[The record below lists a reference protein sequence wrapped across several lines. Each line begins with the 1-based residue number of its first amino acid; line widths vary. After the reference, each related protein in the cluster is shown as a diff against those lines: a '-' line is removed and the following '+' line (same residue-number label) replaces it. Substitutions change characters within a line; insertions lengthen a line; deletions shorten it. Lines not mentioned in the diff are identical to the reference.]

1 MPRKETG
8 NCDCEIIHED
18 AVRAAKS
25 RMLEDGMY
33 EDLSALLKHF
43 GDPNRVRILHM
54 LCESELCVCDI
65 ASILGITKSAVSHQL
80 KALKLSKLVNSRR
93 DGQIV
98 FYTIADEHVKL
109 IISTAMQ
116 HLTE

>member
-1 MPRKETG
+1 MARKESG
-8 NCDCEIIHED
+8 SCDCEIIHEE
-18 AVRAAKS
+18 AVRETKS
-25 RMLEDGMY
+25 CMLENRLY

-65 ASILGITKSAVSHQL
+65 AAILGITKSAVSHQL

-98 FYTIADEHVKL
+98 FYTIADAHVKEIL
-109 IISTAMQ
+109 STALE